1 MFLSLFFFSLQAYSS
16 VIELAEARSQY
27 PSLRVPMVII
37 PATISNNVPGTD
49 LSLGADT
56 ALNVIVEVQIQI
68 LPSPVRASHVGY
80 KENLS
85 FEQLLEKEEG
95 TDSDMGSCVVFLGLC
110 LLARQGPENWSLIE
124 WSLGRAALWEARE
137 DTSLFLGQRLLHKM
151 TNWRLVFVTRLR
163 VQYLAK
169 KLNI

>member
-1 MFLSLFFFSLQAYSS
+1 
-16 VIELAEARSQY
+16 
-27 PSLRVPMVII
+27 MVII

-85 FEQLLEKEEG
+85 FEQLLELLG

-110 LLARQGPENWSLIE
+110 LLARQGPENWPLIE
-124 WSLGRAALWEARE
+124 WSLGRAALWESRE
-137 DTSLFLGQRLLHKM
+137 DISLFLGQRLLHKM
-151 TNWRLVFVTRLR
+151 TNCLQLVFITRLR

-169 KLNI
+169 KLNT